1 MSKKPD
7 YIYFAFGS
15 NQWQHVAKRGFILNA
30 VLTAALGIITWNLQL
45 AGLAFVGLNG
55 YMTYK
60 LYEDQK
66 KVWAAME
73 EKKA

>member
-7 YIYFAFGS
+7 YCYFAFGS

-66 KVWAAME
+66 KVWAATE